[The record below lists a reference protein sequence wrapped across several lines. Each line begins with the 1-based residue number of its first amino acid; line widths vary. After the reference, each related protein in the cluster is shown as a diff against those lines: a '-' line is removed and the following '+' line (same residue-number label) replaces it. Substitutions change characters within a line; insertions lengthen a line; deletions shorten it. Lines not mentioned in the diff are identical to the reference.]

1 MLYFSMLCETI
12 KTLHFVCLFDL
23 IVPGTRR
30 IQWFYNDFLLCDDL
44 DINALIRLDSHMLYM
59 YLLKGFLKYILNLK
73 RQF

>member
-44 DINALIRLDSHMLYM
+44 DINALILYV
-59 YLLKGFLKYILNLK
+59 YLLKGFFKYILNLK